1 MHGSVCILRFWHLLI
16 VLLLLCPL
24 LLPVVN
30 SQSYVTV
37 TTQVTSIQVI
47 TSTTGSSVVTSQSP
61 TQPIFSSAFTVNATA
76 HSNSCTKFHLTFN
89 GTQGQYVSGN
99 FTSDVPLGIFITQD
113 SSYQTWLTSGGCASF
128 PSSIVSQPPM
138 MTYAFNLAL
147 PTSGLWDI
155 VLVNY
160 STTRNADAFMTAY
173 LSFLGSTFTQ
183 PLLSTIT
190 QTNLV
195 PSMMTVQAT
204 TGSSGIPGFQAESI
218 IIGIILGLTVLILLR
233 RRHR

>member
-1 MHGSVCILRFWHLLI
+1 MCLLRTWHLLVI
-16 VLLLLCPL
+16 LLLFSPL
-24 LLPVVN
+24 LLPVVD

-37 TTQVTSIQVI
+37 TTQVTSIQVM
-47 TSTTGSSVVTSQSP
+47 TSTTGSSVITSQSP
-61 TQPIFSSAFTVNATA
+61 PQQLFNSAFTVNATA
-76 HSNSCTKFHLTFN
+76 YSHSCAKFNLTFN

-128 PSSIVSQPPM
+128 PSSILSQPPVT
-138 MTYAFNLAL
+138 TYAFNLAL
-147 PTSGLWDI
+147 PNSGLWDI

-160 STTRNADAFMTAY
+160 STTRNADGFMTAY
-173 LSFLGSTFTQ
+173 LSYLGSTFTE

-190 QTNLV
+190 QTSLV
-195 PSMMTVQAT
+195 QSVMTVSST
-204 TGSSGIPGFQAESI
+204 TGTSGIPGFQAESI
-218 IIGIILGLTVLILLR
+218 IIGIILGLAALILLR

>member
-1 MHGSVCILRFWHLLI
+1 MCILRIWQLLV
-16 VLLLLCPL
+16 VLLLFSPL
-24 LLPVVN
+24 LLPVVD
-30 SQSYVTV
+30 SQSYATV

-61 TQPIFSSAFTVNATA
+61 PQQLFNSPFTVNATA
-76 HSNSCTKFHLTFN
+76 YPHSCAKFNLTFN

-99 FTSDVPLGIFITQD
+99 FTSDIPLGIFITQD

-128 PSSIVSQPPM
+128 PSSIVSQPPT

-147 PTSGLWDI
+147 PYSGLWDI

-160 STTRNADAFMTAY
+160 STTRNADGFMTAY
-173 LSFLGSTFTQ
+173 LSYSGSTFTQ

-190 QTNLV
+190 QTTLV
-195 PSMMTVQAT
+195 PSVMTIQAT
-204 TGSSGIPGFQAESI
+204 AGTSGIPGFQAESI

-233 RRHR
+233 RRRR

>member
-1 MHGSVCILRFWHLLI
+1 VCVLRIWHLLVI
-16 VLLLLCPL
+16 LVLFSPL
-24 LLPVVN
+24 MLPVVD

-61 TQPIFSSAFTVNATA
+61 PQQLFNSAFTVNATA
-76 HSNSCTKFHLTFN
+76 HTNSCETFNLTFN

-99 FTSDVPLGIFITQD
+99 FTSDISLGFFITQD
-113 SSYQTWLTSGGCASF
+113 SSYQTWLKSGGCASF
-128 PSSIVSQPPM
+128 PSSIASQPP
-138 MTYAFNLAL
+138 TTSYAFNLAL

-160 STTRNADAFMTAY
+160 STTRNADGFMTAY
-173 LSFLGSTFTQ
+173 LSFLGSTLTE

-195 PSMMTVQAT
+195 QSEMTVQAT
-204 TGSSGIPGFQAESI
+204 TGTSGIPGFQAESI
-218 IIGIILGLTVLILLR
+218 IIGIILGLATLILLR
-233 RRHR
+233 RRRR

>member
-1 MHGSVCILRFWHLLI
+1 MCFLRTWRLLI
-16 VLLLLCPL
+16 VLLLFSPL
-24 LLPVVN
+24 LLPIVD

-61 TQPIFSSAFTVNATA
+61 PQQLFNSAFTVNATTYG
-76 HSNSCTKFHLTFN
+76 HSCETFNLIFN

-99 FTSDVPLGIFITQD
+99 FTSDIPLGFFITQD
-113 SSYQTWLTSGGCASF
+113 SSYQTWLKSGGCASF
-128 PSSIVSQPPM
+128 PSSIVSQPPT
-138 MTYAFNLAL
+138 MTYAFNLAV
-147 PTSGLWDI
+147 PYSGLWDI

-160 STTRNADAFMTAY
+160 SNTRNADGFMTAY

-183 PLLSTIT
+183 PLLDTIT
-190 QTNLV
+190 QTNPV

-204 TGSSGIPGFQAESI
+204 TGTSGIPGFQAESI
-218 IIGIILGLTVLILLR
+218 IIGIILGLVALILLHHR
-233 RRHR
+233 RR